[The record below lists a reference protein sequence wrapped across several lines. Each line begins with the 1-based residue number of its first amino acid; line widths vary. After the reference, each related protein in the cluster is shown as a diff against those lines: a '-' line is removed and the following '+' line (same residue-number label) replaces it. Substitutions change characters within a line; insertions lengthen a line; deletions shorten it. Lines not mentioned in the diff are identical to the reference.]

1 VPLTTT
7 SRLTITLPSGRR
19 VSVGEYA
26 RSWRVLL
33 ATPPETQIR
42 GFEWYPLPAR
52 EVLRELRR
60 GMHDRIS
67 RHLPWYQRGRKWDHD
82 WQRHAI
88 QTAHAANT
96 PRLVLDWA
104 PRDLRARLAHR
115 LRYHHQED

>member
-1 VPLTTT
+1 MT

-33 ATPPETQIR
+33 ATPPETQVG
-42 GFEWYPLPAR
+42 GFEWYPMSAA

-67 RHLPWYQRGRKWDHD
+67 RHLPWYERGRKWDHD
-82 WQRHAI
+82 WQRDAL
-88 QTAHAANT
+88 QLRSRVNT
-96 PRLVLDWA
+96 PRLVLDWV
-104 PRDLRARLAHR
+104 PQDFRSRFAHR
-115 LRYHHQED
+115 LRNHQED

>member
-1 VPLTTT
+1 MT
-7 SRLTITLPSGRR
+7 SRRVVTVPTGRR
-19 VSVGEYA
+19 VGLAEYV
-26 RSWRVLL
+26 RSWQVLRGL
-33 ATPPETQIR
+33 PPDTEVR
-42 GFEWYPLPAR
+42 GWEWYPLPVR
-52 EVLRELRR
+52 EVLAALRR

-115 LRYHHQED
+115 LRDHQEE